1 MKATNYWESYREL
14 TDKCLNDIK
23 EIFKENNTDRVE
35 LYHDSDEENVSNP
48 LILPFYNNNGDVYND
63 EVQAIYIN
71 NGTIKMETEYGD
83 YDLVN
88 DSIRENYIFVYETLC
103 EIFNID

>member
-1 MKATNYWESYREL
+1 MKRTDYWKAYQEL

-23 EIFKENNTDRVE
+23 EIFKENKTDRVE
-35 LYHDSDEENVSNP
+35 LYHDSDEENIDNP
-48 LILPFYNNNGDVYND
+48 LILPFYMKNGDISNE
-63 EVQAIYIN
+63 EVQSIYIDHN
-71 NGTIKMETEYGD
+71 AIRIETEFGD

-88 DSIRENYIFVYETLC
+88 DCSRENYIFVYETLC

>member
-1 MKATNYWESYREL
+1 MKRTDYWKAYQEL

-23 EIFKENNTDRVE
+23 QIFKENNTDRVE
-35 LYHDSDEENVSNP
+35 LYHDSDEEYISNP

-71 NGTIKMETEYGD
+71 NGTIKMKTEFGD

-88 DSIRENYIFVYETLC
+88 DSPRDNYIFVYETLC